1 MLFCCLRISEELAV
15 EKVML
20 YQHTDLPHCI
30 PEQERDVVNDEAT
43 TGTTAEMEEDT
54 PIESEETESIINEEE
69 PLFLLQESEAPTS
82 ADEDRKPEDENTDVE
97 PPALVYDDEDED
109 DEESD
114 AKESSAA
121 ACDYETLVCEGEEAK
136 STAQEVVQL
145 LFEAESSPVRN
156 VDQQTKPI
164 GADWDNSFL
173 QDDDQVDLVADITDK
188 EPLLEENLVGRSKDL
203 ENPFCLSDCPKN

>member
-1 MLFCCLRISEELAV
+1 MLFCCLRISEELDV

-97 PPALVYDDEDED
+97 PPALVYDEDED

>member
-97 PPALVYDDEDED
+97 PPALVYDEDED

-203 ENPFCLSDCPKN
+203 ENLFCLSDCPKN